1 MSEDKR
7 YKDSRIYGCF
17 VLNRLISELGIDI
30 NQTGLEEK
38 LDAILE
44 AQPRPVSKEEI
55 KHEIKSNHYMTEKV
69 ISSLESDGLIRVEK
83 DESRYRIFITKKGVL
98 HAKKFNA
105 LYNELYREQ
114 IREHYRFRR
123 MPYWFDGQ

>member
-1 MSEDKR
+1 MAEEKR

-30 NQTGLEEK
+30 NQPGLEEK
-38 LDAILE
+38 LDVILE
-44 AQPRPVSKEEI
+44 TPRPLSKEEI

-69 ISSLESDGLIRVEK
+69 ISSLESEGFVRIEK
-83 DESRYRIFITKKGVL
+83 DEARYRIFITKKGVL
-98 HAKKFNA
+98 HARKFNA

-123 MPYWFDGQ
+123 MPYWFDDQ

>member
-1 MSEDKR
+1 MAEDKR

-30 NQTGLEEK
+30 NQPGLEEK
-38 LDAILE
+38 LDIIL
-44 AQPRPVSKEEI
+44 QTPRPLSKEEI

-69 ISSLESDGLIRVEK
+69 ISSLESEGLVRIEK
-83 DESRYRIFITKKGVL
+83 DETRYRIFITKKGVL
-98 HAKKFNA
+98 HTRKFNA

-114 IREHYRFRR
+114 IREHYRFRK

>member
-1 MSEDKR
+1 MAEDKR

-30 NQTGLEEK
+30 NQPDLEDK

-44 AQPRPVSKEEI
+44 TPRPLSKEEI

-69 ISSLESDGLIRVEK
+69 ISSLESEGLVRVEK
-83 DESRYRIFITKKGVL
+83 DETRYRIFITKKGIL
-98 HAKKFNA
+98 HARRFNA

-123 MPYWFDGQ
+123 MPYWFDDQ

>member
-1 MSEDKR
+1 MAEDRR

-30 NQTGLEEK
+30 NQPNLEEK
-38 LDAILE
+38 LDSILDTN
-44 AQPRPVSKEEI
+44 PRPLSKEEI

-69 ISSLESDGLIRVEK
+69 IASLESEGLIRVEM
-83 DESRYRIFITKKGVL
+83 DESRYRIFITKKGIL
-98 HAKKFNA
+98 HARKFNA

-123 MPYWFDGQ
+123 MPYWFDDQ